1 MVILPDLIKNLSF
14 RHDKICSFTKITAI
28 NNIMPVS
35 LAFVVVALLLG
46 KKGKHWHPS
55 PSTTKLPLL
64 HQHHHSGKLLL
75 SPMMAFYC

>member
-1 MVILPDLIKNLSF
+1 MTKLA
-14 RHDKICSFTKITAI
+14 HFTKITAVTWCI
-28 NNIMPVS
+28 NKIIPVS

-64 HQHHHSGKLLL
+64 HQHHHSGKVLL